1 MKNLKTIRVKD
12 FYSVMIAATLWGTIG
27 IATQTIQTL
36 DHTNSLFI
44 NFLRTIIATPILLI
58 IGWRIL
64 GRDLFRVSIHDAI
77 MISISGVFLALSQT
91 AYFEG
96 IKYAGITI
104 ATLLTICVSPIIVAS
119 FSVLLKI
126 EVLTNRKIL
135 AMLSA
140 LCGSVLLVGFVT
152 NQSTTLL
159 QGIWYSLLSAGLYA
173 GVIISSKVL
182 SDRCHPLQV
191 ISLGFCVGTILLAVM
206 SISIEQSSIQ
216 SIQGWLSVIYLGLI
230 PSALGY
236 WLFQRG
242 LKSISATTASI
253 ITLLEPFVA
262 TLLAWLIYGET
273 LTVLGLIG
281 GLLLLSSIF
290 LLSLENKQ
298 SVS

>member
-1 MKNLKTIRVKD
+1 MKNLNTIRAKD
-12 FYSVMIAATLWGTIG
+12 FYSVMIAAALWGTIG
-27 IATQTIQTL
+27 IATQTIHTV
-36 DHTNSLFI
+36 DHTSSLFI
-44 NFLRTIIATPILLI
+44 SFLRTLIATPILFI
-58 IGWRIL
+58 ISWRVL
-64 GRDLFRVSIHDAI
+64 GRDLFRVSIRDAI
-77 MISISGVFLALSQT
+77 MIAISGIFLALSQT

-119 FSVLLKI
+119 FSVLLRI
-126 EVLTNRKIL
+126 EILTNRKIL

-140 LCGSVLLVGFVT
+140 LCGSMLLVGFVT
-152 NQSTTLL
+152 NQSPTLL

-191 ISLGFCVGTILLAVM
+191 ISLGFCVGTILLAVL
-206 SISIEQSSIQ
+206 SVSIEPSSIQ
-216 SIQGWLSVIYLGLI
+216 SIQGWLSVIYLGLV

-262 TLLAWLIYGET
+262 ALLAWFIYGET
-273 LTVLGLIG
+273 LSVLGLIG
-281 GLLLLSSIF
+281 GFMLLGSIILLSVDTKLPES
-290 LLSLENKQ
+290 
-298 SVS
+298 